1 MQTLKFGGK
10 EFGQQ
15 EGGRNLQ
22 VTSDSRGEGDRGG
35 EIFGVEGMVISVCV
49 CVLVRPPRASV
60 CKWN

>member
-22 VTSDSRGEGDRGG
+22 VTTSGSRGEGSGDIWSRRNGY
-35 EIFGVEGMVISVCV
+35 
-49 CVLVRPPRASV
+49 
-60 CKWN
+60 